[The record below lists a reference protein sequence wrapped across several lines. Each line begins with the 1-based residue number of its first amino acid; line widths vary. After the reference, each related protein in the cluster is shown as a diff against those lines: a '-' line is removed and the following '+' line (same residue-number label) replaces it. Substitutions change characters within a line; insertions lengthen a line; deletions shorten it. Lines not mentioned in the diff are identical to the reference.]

1 MTRLSKVP
9 IEQWDEGLRVLTQAE
24 DATPL
29 EQGLLRIMAHAPE
42 LAKALVTFG
51 GTMWRSH
58 TLPRRLLELIRLRI
72 AFHNQCRSCMAIRY
86 QSAVDDGLTEGM
98 VCSLEKPHEAP
109 DLTDAEKAV
118 ISYADLSAN
127 DHFSINDE
135 TFSNLRQYYTE
146 AEIVELGMF
155 IAFFIGYGRLG
166 ATWDM
171 IEELPES
178 FQDKSTKIAP
188 WGQESIR
195 VRG

>member
-1 MTRLSKVP
+1 MTRLSMLP
-9 IEQWDEGLRVLTQAE
+9 SEQWDDDLRLLAQAE
-24 DATPL
+24 TATPL

-51 GTMWRSH
+51 TTMWRSH
-58 TLPRRLLELIRLRI
+58 TLPRRLLELVRLRI

-109 DLTDAEKAV
+109 DLTDAEKAA
-118 ISYADLSAN
+118 IAYADLSAN
-127 DHFSINDE
+127 DHLSINDE
-135 TFSNLRQYYTE
+135 TFSRLRGYYTE
-146 AEIVELGMF
+146 GEIVELGMF

-166 ATWDM
+166 AAWDM
-171 IEELPES
+171 VEELPQS
-178 FQDKSTKIAP
+178 FQDKSAKAAP
-188 WGQESIR
+188 WARESIQ